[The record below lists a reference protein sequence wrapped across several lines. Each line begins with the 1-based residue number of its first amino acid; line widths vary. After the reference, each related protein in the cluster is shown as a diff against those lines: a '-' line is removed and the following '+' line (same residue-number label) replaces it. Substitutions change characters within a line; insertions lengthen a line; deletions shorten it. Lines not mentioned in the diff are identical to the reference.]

1 MVGWVII
8 AVMYAL
14 CSWFSSSLLS
24 FFPCRPNAGA
34 AGNFF
39 DATDSEKCARNGADI
54 SSLVA
59 ERAAKAYG
67 TSYRPPPLPGPRTVR
82 RWLRPRHVSQYC
94 KAVIFFAALFSG
106 ASLHLVERSSAP
118 LSLVVKPPPFQ
129 IMVNL
134 PLGTTAVFNGV
145 TELKKLGMINV
156 TELKKFAADRDR
168 CNPKDLYAT
177 YMGKLLEDTWTL
189 EKCNLQMGSMVNVS
203 LRMPGGGFTT
213 RKRATPPA
221 PTLEPP
227 PAAPAPAAPAAP
239 AAAPVAGP
247 ALASAPLA
255 PDAAVAA
262 RRAAKRRQGG
272 AADDDAEV
280 SLGRVLH
287 SAGEGALG
295 AWLEAKKR
303 VVHCLNVGSGMVHCL
318 SPLPVSTAR
327 STKPC

>member
-1 MVGWVII
+1 MVPPSTW
-8 AVMYAL
+8 
-14 CSWFSSSLLS
+14 LS
-24 FFPCRPNAGA
+24 
-34 AGNFF
+34 
-39 DATDSEKCARNGADI
+39 D
-54 SSLVA
+54 
-59 ERAAKAYG
+59 
-67 TSYRPPPLPGPRTVR
+67 PPPPSPW
-82 RWLRPRHVSQYC
+82 WLS
-94 KAVIFFAALFSG
+94 
-106 ASLHLVERSSAP
+106 
-118 LSLVVKPPPFQ
+118 PPFQ

-177 YMGKLLEDTWTL
+177 FMGKPLEDTWTL
-189 EKCNLQMGSMVNVS
+189 EKCNLQRGSMVNVS

-227 PAAPAPAAPAAP
+227 PAAPTPAAPAAP

-303 VVHCLNVGSGMVHCL
+303 VVHCLNVGSGMNSID
-318 SPLPVSTAR
+318 SPLTWIAVSLPSPFLLPGAPSHASCCASGACGWSNGGGRFCGASGRPLGPSAGGGATQLAGLTTRPRLGGKCCCTRKQSSRNPTR
-327 STKPC
+327 SRLGCSACVSA